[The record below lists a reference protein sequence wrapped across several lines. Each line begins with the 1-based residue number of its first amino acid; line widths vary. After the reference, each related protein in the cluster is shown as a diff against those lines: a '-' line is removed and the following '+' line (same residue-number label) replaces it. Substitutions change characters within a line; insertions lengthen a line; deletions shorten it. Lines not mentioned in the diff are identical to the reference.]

1 MGGVERK
8 ENFEFQIGLVTVQ
21 FLLHMFLSTRAVV
34 LNHGA
39 VRVGGDTV
47 RSKNAFER
55 VRFVRHASFLILLQL
70 GTRRR

>member
-8 ENFEFQIGLVTVQ
+8 ENFEFQIRLVTVQ

-39 VRVGGDTV
+39 VRVGVDTV
-47 RSKNAFER
+47 RSKKY
-55 VRFVRHASFLILLQL
+55 L
-70 GTRRR
+70 